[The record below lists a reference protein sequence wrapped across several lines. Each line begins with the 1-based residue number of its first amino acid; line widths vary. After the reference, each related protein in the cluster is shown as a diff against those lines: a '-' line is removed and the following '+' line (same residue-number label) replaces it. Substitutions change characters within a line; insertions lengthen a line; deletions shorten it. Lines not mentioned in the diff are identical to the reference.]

1 MEAGTRIDVHLGELG
16 TRRNDLL
23 DAELTQLGLE
33 LTELLGELVLVL
45 RPQLA
50 SLDLAGRLHHEC

>member
-1 MEAGTRIDVHLGELG
+1 VEAGTRIDVHLGELG

-45 RPQLA
+45 RP
-50 SLDLAGRLHHEC
+50 